1 MKMAKTFICQCCGKT
16 YIKNLDRDVYLGANC
31 FDCSFWLR
39 KTDYPEDISDKR
51 VVVDGNHYMI
61 SAVTDTYPQGFGGK
75 LFIIQFFDGRI
86 IKTNNLW
93 SQGTIPDRFREML
106 PDNAVFLSTE
116 DQPSTASSYS
126 GNIFNEGG
134 KHV

>member
-1 MKMAKTFICQCCGKT
+1 MPKTYTCRCCGKT

-39 KTDYPEDISDKR
+39 KIDYTEDLADRR
-51 VVVDGNHYMI
+51 VVIDGNHYMI
-61 SAVTDTYPQGFGGK
+61 SEVKSTYPRGFNGE

-93 SQGTIPDRFREML
+93 SQGSIPERFRKML
-106 PDNAVFLSTE
+106 PDNAIFLPITA
-116 DQPSTASSYS
+116 QPIR
-126 GNIFNEGG
+126 NGG
-134 KHV
+134 VYV

>member
-1 MKMAKTFICQCCGKT
+1 MVKTYTCQSCGKT
-16 YIKNLDRDVYLGANC
+16 YIKNLDPDVYLEGNC
-31 FDCSFWLR
+31 FDCSFWLL
-39 KTDYPEDISDKR
+39 KTEYHEDLAERR

-61 SAVTDTYPQGFGGK
+61 SEVKNTYPQGFGGRQ
-75 LFIIQFFDGRI
+75 FIIQFFDGRI

-93 SQGTIPDRFREML
+93 SQGMIPDRFREML
-106 PDNAVFLSTE
+106 PDNAVFLPIE
-116 DQPSTASSYS
+116 RQPNTASTYS